1 MAEYRDRYESIR
13 KAGADIA
20 AVAVDEPAPS
30 EAVRQEL
37 GLPFPILCDTRRE
50 LITAWGLL
58 NAGEKGGIAKPA
70 VFVIDRER
78 RVRFR
83 SVDRDAVR
91 VPAGAVLEFLLSG
104 MAKTMPERGL
114 RRLAIPLF
122 ADWFRA
128 LRNTVRFGLRSPKG

>member
-1 MAEYRDRYESIR
+1 LAEYRDLHESFR
-13 KAGADIA
+13 RAGTDLA
-20 AVAVDEPAPS
+20 AIAVDEPRRS

-50 LITAWGLL
+50 LISAWDLL
-58 NAGEKGGIAKPA
+58 NAREKGGIAKPA

-78 RVRFR
+78 RVRFA

-91 VPAGAVLEFLLSG
+91 VPGAAVLEFLLGG
-104 MAKTMPERGL
+104 MTKTMPERGL
-114 RRLAIPLF
+114 RRLSIPLF

-128 LRNTVRFGLRSPKG
+128 LRNTFRFGLRSPKR